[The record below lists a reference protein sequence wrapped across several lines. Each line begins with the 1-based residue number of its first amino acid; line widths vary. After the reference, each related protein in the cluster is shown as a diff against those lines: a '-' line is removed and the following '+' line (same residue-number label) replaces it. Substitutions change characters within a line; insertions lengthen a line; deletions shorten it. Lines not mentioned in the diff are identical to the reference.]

1 MNGYNIGAIHHGHG
15 DITVNGPA
23 VGDQTNVYGAPARSQ
38 PAERVDVGV
47 LTVLPEETRAVVD
60 AFARS
65 QRYATAQV
73 PGGPM
78 AYHGRFPAVGGG
90 GISAVLTQT
99 LDRGPRSA
107 AVAFTRMRRLWA
119 PPVVLLVGI
128 AGGIGEGVRVG
139 DVVIAD
145 QVVYYDAR
153 RVSASGTHRRGQD
166 QPAAAVVR
174 HRVNDF
180 LVECRGT
187 VPFGAGAVRVHSGP
201 IGSGDAVVTDAYSDI
216 RRFLLEYNEKTLAV
230 ETEAAGVAQA
240 CYEEIGEDATL
251 RGWLA
256 IRGISDRA
264 DAAKGTAHH
273 QAAAERA
280 AAVLVRLMPFLE
292 VATGGGPPAV

>member
-1 MNGYNIGAIHHGHG
+1 MNGFNAGAIHRGRG
-15 DITVNGPA
+15 DITINGPA
-23 VGDQTNVYGAPARSQ
+23 MGNQTNVYGTPQRPQ
-38 PAERVDVGV
+38 PEERVDVGV

-65 QRYATAQV
+65 ERYTTSRV
-73 PGGPM
+73 DGGPM
-78 AYHGRFPAVGGG
+78 AHHALFRAAGSGSV
-90 GISAVLTQT
+90 SAVLTQT

-119 PPVVLLVGI
+119 PPVVLLVGV
-128 AGGIGEGVRVG
+128 AGGISEHVRVG

-153 RVSASGTHRRGQD
+153 RVSAVGEHRRGQD
-166 QPAAAVVR
+166 QPAAAVMR

-180 LVECRGT
+180 FVEYRGAL
-187 VPFGAGAVRVHSGP
+187 PYGAETLRVHSGP
-201 IGSGDAVVTDAYSDI
+201 IGSGDAVVTDEYSDI
-216 RRFLLEYNEKTLAV
+216 RRYLRRYNEKTLAV

-240 CYEEIGEDATL
+240 CYEEFGEDAAL

-264 DAAKGTAHH
+264 DAAKGTSHH
-273 QAAAERA
+273 RAAAERA
-280 AAVLVRLMPFLE
+280 AAVLVRLLPFLK
-292 VATGGGPPAV
+292 VA